1 MSRISAA
8 QLAARI
14 DHTLLKPEA
23 TASQIEQLCEQAMRF
38 NFWGV
43 CVTLIRVPRAV
54 ELLAKA
60 NSQVKVVTVV
70 AFPTGTIPT
79 ALKVAQTRWALDH
92 GADEI
97 DMVTNIGA
105 LCDGEDELV
114 RDDIAAVAETIK
126 AASKDKLLKV
136 ILETAELNSQ
146 QKIRGC
152 RLAAETGADFVKT
165 STGTH
170 PAGGATVEDVTLLAE
185 NAGNMKVKAA
195 GGIRDAATALAMLE
209 AGAERIGT
217 SRGPAIVDE
226 LK

>member
-8 QLAARI
+8 QLASRI
-14 DHTLLKPEA
+14 DHTLLKPET
-23 TASQIEQLCEQAMRF
+23 TAGDIDRLCEQAMVYD
-38 NFWGV
+38 FWGV
-43 CVTLIRVPRAV
+43 CLNLIWVPRASQR
-54 ELLAKA
+54 LAKA

-70 AFPTGTIPT
+70 AFPTGAIPT
-79 ALKVAQTRWALDH
+79 ALKVAQTRWALDL

-97 DMVTNIGA
+97 DMVANIGA
-105 LCDGEDELV
+105 LRSGEDELA
-114 RDDIAAVAETIK
+114 RDDIAAVAEVVG
-126 AASKDKLLKV
+126 AVSKGKLLKV
-136 ILETAELNSQ
+136 ILETAVLSREH
-146 QKIRGC
+146 KIRGC
-152 RLAAETGADFVKT
+152 ELAAQAGADYVKT

-185 NAGNMKVKAA
+185 HAGNMKVKAA
-195 GGIRDAATALAMLE
+195 GRIRDATTARAMLE